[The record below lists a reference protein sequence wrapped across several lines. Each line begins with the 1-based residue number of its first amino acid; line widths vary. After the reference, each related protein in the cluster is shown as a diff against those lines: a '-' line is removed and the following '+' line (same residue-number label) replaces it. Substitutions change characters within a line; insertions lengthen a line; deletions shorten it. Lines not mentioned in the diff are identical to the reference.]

1 MFVKNC
7 NLLFTSVKARNII
20 TVHTRNQF
28 IPAVPYPFIWRSCPC
43 FFSGC
48 TTVKVSPI

>member
-28 IPAVPYPFIWRSCPC
+28 IPAVPYPFIQGIPQTHV
-43 FFSGC
+43 FL
-48 TTVKVSPI
+48 KPHDH